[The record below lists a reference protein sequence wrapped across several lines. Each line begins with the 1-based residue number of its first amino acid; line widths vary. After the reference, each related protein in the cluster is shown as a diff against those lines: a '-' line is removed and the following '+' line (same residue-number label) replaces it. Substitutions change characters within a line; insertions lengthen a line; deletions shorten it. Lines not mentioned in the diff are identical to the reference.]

1 MNLPSS
7 DMPAGGLNGLNS
19 PEVLNA
25 IRIET
30 ALSRFPCHRISR
42 KGKVTIEIKSQNAPL
57 LWEVTYNSKYG
68 QPGPLAYKVD
78 TLIVNRRLDESS
90 RPVPRLLKLGSLRDI
105 CRELEI
111 NEGAATQQVKKAL
124 HQNASAYIDAKFS
137 YRATD
142 GTKRDLEAG
151 FNRYAVVFTGETLP
165 DGRTADAVYLILSDI
180 YQEVLNHALT
190 RPLDYDYMKI
200 LPPAAQRFYEIV
212 SYQLYAALKYNNP
225 YATLLYSE
233 YCLLSTA
240 TRYFDFDHVK
250 KQMYKVHKPH
260 TDSGYLL
267 KVHYQTTTDEQG
279 RPDWK
284 MLYTPGPN
292 ADREYQAFVGS
303 IRGRRLLK
311 RDQKQA
317 TKGQQVL
324 PFADM
329 LDTRLTNPASP
340 SQSGSAK
347 ASSAR
352 PLSVDPIPPDLSSSG
367 LPEPAKLPEAVLPLM
382 DELIQAGLNKIEA
395 ERLAGQNP
403 EECRR
408 QLTYLPYT
416 PRVTNPGGFLRRAIE
431 GGFAPPKE
439 YEQAKAS
446 EKREL
451 KKREENDRK
460 KAEKEKQDLAEA
472 SDAQRLNE
480 ALSQLESSDSEAYRH
495 FLDYVEGKRQEI
507 ETKFRMLKADT
518 RTRFVKHLDTQEG
531 RRELFIE
538 WQAQSKP
545 PELDA

>member
-1 MNLPSS
+1 MNLPTADDLSNDLS
-7 DMPAGGLNGLNS
+7 DGSHGPD
-19 PEVLNA
+19 VLNA

-42 KGKVTIEIKSQNAPL
+42 KGRVTIEIKSQNAPL
-57 LWEVTYNSKYG
+57 FWEVTYNSKYG
-68 QPGPLAYKVD
+68 QPGPLAYKID
-78 TLIVNRRLDESS
+78 TLIVNRKLDEIS

-105 CRELEI
+105 CRELGI

-165 DGRTADAVYLILSDI
+165 DGRAADAVYLLLSDI

-190 RPLDYDYMKI
+190 RPLDYDYMKA

-212 SYQLYAALKYNNP
+212 SYQVYSALKYHNP
-225 YATLLYSE
+225 YASLLYSE

-260 TDSGYLL
+260 IDSGYLR
-267 KVHYQTTTDEQG
+267 KAQYQATTDSEG

-292 ADREYQAFVGS
+292 ADREYRAFVGS

-311 RDQKQA
+311 QDEKQA
-317 TKGQQVL
+317 AKGQGVRDQQVL

-329 LDTRLTNPASP
+329 FDEKPTPAAPPANSASAQVPGAEPPPEETSP
-340 SQSGSAK
+340 A
-347 ASSAR
+347 
-352 PLSVDPIPPDLSSSG
+352 LN
-367 LPEPAKLPEAVLPLM
+367 
-382 DELIQAGLNKIEA
+382 LIDALVGAGLNKGEA
-395 ERLAGQNP
+395 QRLAGENP
-403 EECRR
+403 EECQR
-408 QLTYLPYT
+408 QLTYLPHT
-416 PRVTNPGGFLRRAIE
+416 PGVTNPGGFLRRAIE

-439 YEQAKAS
+439 YEQAKAA
-446 EKREL
+446 EERER
-451 KKREENDRK
+451 KKREGEARK
-460 KAEKEKQDLAEA
+460 KADKEQQEHAQAEET
-472 SDAQRLNE
+472 QRLDL
-480 ALSQLESSDSEAYRH
+480 ALSQLESGSPEAYQR
-495 FLDYVEGKRQEI
+495 FLEFVTEKGREI
-507 ETKFRMLKADT
+507 ETKFRMFKPET
-518 RTRFVKHLDTQEG
+518 RSKFVEHLGTPEG
-531 RRELFIE
+531 RRELFVE
-538 WQAQSKP
+538 WQTLSGQS
-545 PELDA
+545 